1 MKIKDFKL
9 EEYLD
14 NYEFSAPYL
23 LCTSDCESFSV
34 GELLALDKDSEE
46 RLKKLRLSYT
56 ETQGNL
62 LLREEI
68 SKLYKDTNSEDILVF
83 SGAEEGIF
91 VFMNVHLEEG
101 PTLSSNFPLINPFLR

>member
-34 GELLALDKDSEE
+34 GELLALDKDSED

-56 ETQGNL
+56 
-62 LLREEI
+62 
-68 SKLYKDTNSEDILVF
+68 
-83 SGAEEGIF
+83 
-91 VFMNVHLEEG
+91 
-101 PTLSSNFPLINPFLR
+101 